1 MSSQYSSLLYIQT
14 HLKMAQNNLKLQN
27 KRQSYQILRNIA
39 INIVTRCKIWV
50 LLAIANNLKNTEL
63 ISSVSTE
70 SLTLIHLNLYRY
82 SYQLTCV
89 PLPSE
94 VQHSVSIT
102 NGAQAPPP
110 PLRSGQMSRVLLFS
124 DPCVRY
130 EGEGGGGHIHKL
142 YIIAYWWLHRNIFA
156 ILA

>member
-110 PLRSGQMSRVLLFS
+110 PSYLTHGSESNKTLLICPDLR
-124 DPCVRY
+124 
-130 EGEGGGGHIHKL
+130 GGGGAWAPFVIS
-142 YIIAYWWLHRNIFA
+142 
-156 ILA
+156 